1 MTSRH
6 PPPSSSPTSSSPPSS
21 SFTSSSASQTNNNR
35 QHIRDQTVFSQ
46 PDLTKKPFTPPSYR
60 SRFTSTSS
68 SPSSS
73 TTSAST
79 SSSPN
84 PNNTSIPKGYS
95 TPKKRRSIF
104 IEQLDSADLD
114 NQPPFSENNVPI
126 ASSSSQSP
134 TKNNIRTRS
143 RSGSNSKRRSR
154 TAHTILSIN
163 PLGQKDSYMMHL
175 PFEPLRISILILILV
190 SFTTISLSTSASSD
204 LDSLLLKRMVPG
216 GEGVVERREASIAP
230 SFSFGPAVRNPEKD
244 IPKLRTGLLVLV
256 VSLVFAGLMT

>member
-6 PPPSSSPTSSSPPSS
+6 PPPSSSSPSSSPSSPPSS

-46 PDLTKKPFTPPSYR
+46 SDPTKKPFTPSSYR

-114 NQPPFSENNVPI
+114 HQPPFSEDNVAI

-143 RSGSNSKRRSR
+143 RSRR
-154 TAHTILSIN
+154 THTILSIN